1 MKRRGP
7 VALRL
12 LAGLLALYLAAP
24 LLAGLAALA
33 GGDWHGA
40 DWSAIGRATLVS
52 VASAGLASGLV
63 AMGGIPLGFLLARGR
78 GRAIAAVGLLV
89 QLPLALPPLASG
101 VLLLFLLGP
110 YAPLGRLLGGI
121 TDTFAGIVAAET
133 FVAAPFLIVAAREG
147 FAGVDPALVDV
158 AATLGHPPAA
168 RFLRVSLRLAW
179 PVIRAGLLLTW
190 LRAFGEFGATVM
202 LAYHPYSLPV
212 YTFVA
217 FGAQGLPAMLP
228 VLLPTLAAALAVL
241 ALAAWRRPETTRAR
255 RSWQPKLPAPAP
267 LAALA
272 ETAGDSP
279 RLAFRLAR
287 RAGRFALAC
296 DWAPGSRRL
305 AIIGPSGSGKSMTLR
320 LLAGLDASEGGF
332 VRFGGR
338 HLSALPPERRGIG
351 YVPQS
356 YALLPDRTLREQV
369 LFPVGVDP
377 VRAEAWIA
385 HLDLVGLEDR
395 RPAELSPGQQQRA
408 ALARALV
415 RPMPQGGMLLLDE
428 PFSALDTPL
437 RRRLQR
443 SLRRLQAELP
453 TLLTVLVT
461 HDPDEAL
468 LLADEL
474 LVLQE
479 GRVLQVGRAADLL
492 ARPASAAVAR
502 LLGAEFEAAGRVTA
516 PRAVALGGGVALA
529 VGGPALPVGAEVGW
543 TVRRGFVALRP
554 DGAYPAMIE
563 QVASVGGGSELVV
576 RVGEVLLAALVA
588 EDGVAPGPCRIDIP
602 PEAVQVWPA
611 APLNPLSARGG
622 GEGRGEVGDSVE
634 LPSQAIAAGPHLTQ
648 PSPPRGAERA

>member
-1 MKRRGP
+1 MA
-7 VALRL
+7 V
-12 LAGLLALYLAAP
+12 
-24 LLAGLAALA
+24 
-33 GGDWHGA
+33 
-40 DWSAIGRATLVS
+40 
-52 VASAGLASGLV
+52 
-63 AMGGIPLGFLLARGR
+63 GGIPLGFLLARGR
-78 GRAIAAVGLLV
+78 GRAIAALGFLV

-101 VLLLFLLGP
+101 ILLLFLLGP
-110 YAPLGRLLGGI
+110 YAPLGRMLGGI
-121 TDTFAGIVAAET
+121 TDTFAGIVAAEA

-147 FAGVDPALVDV
+147 FAGVDPALEDV
-158 AATLGHPPAA
+158 AATLGHPPGA

-241 ALAAWRRPETTRAR
+241 ALAAWRPGMRAR

-267 LAALA
+267 IAALPV
-272 ETAGDSP
+272 TAGDAP
-279 RLAFRLAR
+279 RLAFRVAR

-296 DWAPGSRRL
+296 DWAPASRRL

-338 HLSALPPERRGIG
+338 ELSALPPERRGIG

-369 LFPVGVDP
+369 LFPVGADP
-377 VRAEAWIA
+377 LRAEAWIRR
-385 HLDLVGLEDR
+385 LDLAGLEDR
-395 RPAELSPGQQQRA
+395 RPAELSLGQQQRA

-415 RPMPQGGMLLLDE
+415 RPVPQGGGLLLLDE
-428 PFSALDTPL
+428 PFAALDTPL

-443 SLRRLQAELP
+443 ALRALQAELP
-453 TLLTVLVT
+453 AMVTVLVT

-479 GRVLQVGRAADLL
+479 GRVLQAGRAADLL

-502 LLGAEFEAAGRVTA
+502 LLGAEFEAAGRVAA
-516 PRAVALGGGVALA
+516 PHALALGGGVTLA
-529 VGGPALPVGAEVGW
+529 VGGPALPAGATVGW
-543 TVRRGFVALRP
+543 TVRRGFVTLRP
-554 DGAYPAMIE
+554 EGAYPATIE

-576 RVGEVLLAALVA
+576 RLGEVLLAALVA
-588 EDGVAPGPCRIDIP
+588 GDAAAPGPCRIDIP
-602 PEAVQVWPA
+602 PAAVQVWPA
-611 APLNPLSARGG
+611 ASPPPNPLPQ
-622 GEGRGEVGDSVE
+622 GEGEQ
-634 LPSQAIAAGPHLTQ
+634 QAKA
-648 PSPPRGAERA
+648 PSPCGRGLGEGVGAT